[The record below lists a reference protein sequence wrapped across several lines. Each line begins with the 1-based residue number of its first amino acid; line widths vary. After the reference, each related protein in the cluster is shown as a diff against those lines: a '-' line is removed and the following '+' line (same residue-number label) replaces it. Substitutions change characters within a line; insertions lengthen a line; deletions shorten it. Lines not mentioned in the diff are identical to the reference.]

1 MHIDRKRGEKCDV
14 DWNGTTIP
22 IYDRTLINVVNKAY
36 LFVRVLPFSQYM
48 FAQATSD
55 MKEESWINHHII
67 DMFNYFGGVPLIC
80 VCDNCKTAVI
90 SHKKYEQIIFNK
102 AYLEMAEYYG
112 IAIIPARVRAPRDKN
127 SAEGIVGYLDIIPI
141 RCRQFH

>member
-55 MKEESWINHHII
+55 MKEESWINHHV
-67 DMFNYFGGVPLIC
+67 DMYNFFGGVPLMCI
-80 VCDNCKTAVI
+80 CDNCKSDVI
-90 SHKKYEQIIFNK
+90 SHNKYEEIILN
-102 AYLEMAEYYG
+102 
-112 IAIIPARVRAPRDKN
+112 
-127 SAEGIVGYLDIIPI
+127 LDIASVALLLGFDI
-141 RCRQFH
+141 